1 MAASADSRAPV
12 DHRRP
17 DLQEPTEETNRS
29 LVFDMPS
36 SLEDTGYIPA
46 EMLRAMNASK
56 AEDEKKQPSQEEDI
70 ADSVELTEAEVSTAP
85 WRRRRTTRHCYE
97 HRRRM
102 FKNHMGIYR
111 LKMENEP
118 STLENKNAASVEG
131 IFALLAGNPSPSLE
145 GWGLKRYNQ
154 EGGVLEVNFISY
166 TKFGTYQACNFDG
179 KKNVCKYC
187 TRTKCCCGDPPL
199 NTTATSYVLPGRL
212 KTWYT
217 VGEWYSFPADSLH
230 HTWNQY
236 ECPSVKVSVPT
247 LVDKLRDAG
256 KCGYAAIGECSGSN
270 IPTCAAC
277 LRKIP
282 YEVRSKIFHELLPFP
297 SADAAIMV

>member
-1 MAASADSRAPV
+1 M
-12 DHRRP
+12 
-17 DLQEPTEETNRS
+17 PT
-29 LVFDMPS
+29 
-36 SLEDTGYIPA
+36 SLEDTGSIPT
-46 EMLRAMNASK
+46 ELLRAMNASEA
-56 AEDEKKQPSQEEDI
+56 AEEEEF
-70 ADSVELTEAEVSTAP
+70 SS
-85 WRRRRTTRHCYE
+85 RTRHCYE

-102 FKNHMGIYR
+102 FKHHMGVYR
-111 LKMENEP
+111 LKMESEP
-118 STLENKNAASVEG
+118 STLENRNAASVEG
-131 IFALLAGNPSPSLE
+131 IYALLAGDPSPSLE

-154 EGGVLEVNFISY
+154 KGGVLQVNFVSY
-166 TKFGTYQACNFDG
+166 TELGTYQACNFNKQT
-179 KKNVCKYC
+179 KKNVCNYC
-187 TRTKCCCGDPPL
+187 TRTKCCCGGPPL
-199 NTTATSYVLPGRL
+199 NTTAASHTLPGRL

>member
-1 MAASADSRAPV
+1 MG
-12 DHRRP
+12 
-17 DLQEPTEETNRS
+17 QEPTEETNRS
-29 LVFDMPS
+29 LVFDMPT

-56 AEDEKKQPSQEEDI
+56 AEDEEEEPSQEENI
-70 ADSVELTEAEVSTAP
+70 ADSVGLTEAEVSTAE
-85 WRRRRTTRHCYE
+85 WRRRRRKTRHCYE

-111 LKMENEP
+111 LKMDNEP
-118 STLENKNAASVEG
+118 STLAGRNAASVEG
-131 IFALLAGNPSPSLE
+131 IYALLAGSPNPSLA

-154 EGGVLEVNFISY
+154 KGGVLQVSFISY

-179 KKNVCKYC
+179 KKNVCKDC
-187 TRTKCCCGDPPL
+187 TRTKCCCGGPPL

-247 LVDKLRDAG
+247 LVNKLRAAG
-256 KCGYAAIGECSGSN
+256 KCGECTGSN
-270 IPTCAAC
+270 IPTCAKC
-277 LRKIP
+277 LEKIP
-282 YEVRSKIFHELLPFP
+282 YAVRSKIFHELLPFP